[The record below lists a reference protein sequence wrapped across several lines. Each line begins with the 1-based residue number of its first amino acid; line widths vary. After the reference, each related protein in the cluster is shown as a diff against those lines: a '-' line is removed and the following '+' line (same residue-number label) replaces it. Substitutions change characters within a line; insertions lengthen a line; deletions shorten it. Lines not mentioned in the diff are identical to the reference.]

1 MLAAV
6 GVTTPVGAAGST
18 YATWSVGGGSGAFT
32 GTMGGLGTGFAS
44 STFASDATGATGVEI
59 QSGASTWL
67 PASTPFG
74 AVFGSSQDQPYASIR
89 YAASQTPSTTT
100 FTFSAPMPGS
110 GWGFTL
116 GDIDADAV
124 TVSATN
130 AAGDPVPVAS
140 LGFEGTFNYAG
151 NADVPTW
158 DPGTGTLTGSG
169 GDTNGAA
176 GWFRPTTP
184 LRTLT
189 FVFSVQTGFPIYQVW
204 FAAQEQAVTTT
215 TAAPTSVPASTT
227 TTAPSTT
234 TTVAPSRAA
243 AAAVPVRFAG

>member
-1 MLAAV
+1 VA
-6 GVTTPVGAAGST
+6 
-18 YATWSVGGGSGAFT
+18 GGSGAFT
-32 GTMGGLGTGFAS
+32 GTMGDLGTGFPPA
-44 STFASDATGATGVEI
+44 TFTSDATGATGVEI
-59 QSGASTWL
+59 QSGAGTWL

-74 AVFGSSQDQPYASIR
+74 AVFGSSQGQPYASVR

-100 FTFSAPMPGS
+100 FTFSSPTPTS

-124 TVSATN
+124 TVSATD
-130 AAGDPVPVAS
+130 AAGDPVPIAG

-151 NADVPTW
+151 NADLPTW
-158 DPGTGTLTGSG
+158 DAGTGTLTGSG
-169 GDTNGAA
+169 SDTTGAA
-176 GWFRPTTP
+176 GWFRPTAP

-215 TAAPTSVPASTT
+215 TAAPTSTTSTTSTT
-227 TTAPSTT
+227 TTPAPTAPAAGRT
-234 TTVAPSRAA
+234 AAAPGGVAPL
-243 AAAVPVRFAG
+243 RFAG